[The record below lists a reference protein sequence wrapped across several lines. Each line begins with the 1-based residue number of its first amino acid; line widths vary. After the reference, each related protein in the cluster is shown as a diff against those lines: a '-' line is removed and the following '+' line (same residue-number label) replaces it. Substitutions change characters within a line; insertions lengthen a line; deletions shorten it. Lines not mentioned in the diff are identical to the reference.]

1 MDDYL
6 LSNGMSVFEDSDDEK
21 TRSRKR
27 TQSKIF
33 DDFLLSPS
41 KRRDRSISL
50 SSSGGKLN
58 EGRRSRYFFS
68 KICLF
73 ISFLIKF

>member
-1 MDDYL
+1 MNDYL

-21 TRSRKR
+21 TRNRKR

-33 DDFLLSPS
+33 DDFLISPS

-50 SSSGGKLN
+50 SSNGGKMSESN
-58 EGRRSRYFFS
+58 RSR
-68 KICLF
+68 
-73 ISFLIKF
+73 